1 MNYYKRHIGDY
12 MKDAS
17 HLTLLEHG
25 VYVRLMDVYYTREG
39 SIPEGQAGRLIGVRT
54 KEDKEALATVVAEFF
69 TVLDGHLVQ
78 QRCEREIASMQA
90 KAESNRVVGKR
101 GGRPKKETQTVSETS
116 DSGNPK
122 KTQMVSENNPNKT
135 QANSH
140 KPIAIKEEEIPLSSQ
155 GVGTPR
161 AGRGDDDKPA
171 NPAEWI
177 EVFAEQHGVDVD
189 HRSLHDRKKFFPLA
203 AAWTAAGVT
212 VGQMRAACAK
222 AHAEATEPIAWL
234 PAYVDRVLASMQAPR
249 TPAPVE
255 GFAEREAR
263 QKREAWEATTG
274 RQWPGAESAE
284 VLDADCGGPVFPAT
298 TTVERIA

>member
-17 HLTLLEHG
+17 HLSLLEHG

-78 QRCEREIASMQA
+78 QRCEREIAGMQA
-90 KAESNRVVGKR
+90 KAETNRVVGKR
-101 GGRPKKETQTVSETS
+101 GGRPKKETQTVSGNG
-116 DSGNPK
+116 DSGNPQ
-122 KTQMVSENNPNKT
+122 KTHMVSGNNPNET

-140 KPIAIKEEEIPLSSQ
+140 KPITNNQEDSLSSV
-155 GVGTPR
+155 GSGTPR
-161 AGRGDDDKPA
+161 AVRGDDEKPV

-189 HRSLHDRKKFFPLA
+189 HRSFHDRKKFFPLA

-234 PAYVDRVLASMQAPR
+234 PAYADRVLASMQAQR
-249 TPAPVE
+249 TPATTE
-255 GFAEREAR
+255 GYAEREAR

-274 RQWPGAESAE
+274 RQWPGTESAE
-284 VLDADCGGPVFPAT
+284 VLDAGPVFSAT